1 MRISAGAILS
11 FSFLLFLPCGVAA
24 RAADYGSYEQAM
36 AAAAP
41 HLRARDLSSARE
53 PLEAA
58 VKLAKTPREKSQ
70 AYHGLRAVYRTI
82 PESDKM
88 IEVYEYLVG
97 AADTT
102 AGRSV
107 TASDYASFLFQRGL
121 FDSAIERYEE
131 RLKKDENDIAALSL
145 LPEIYKR
152 HKPQQK
158 PRGEELAKR
167 LQALNVSLA
176 TKKAERLEKEAVK
189 DPKTAATTYKEAAQ
203 AWMEAGEKDKARG
216 AAVHSAQSLPEAR
229 STILTLQWR
238 EALGDIFLAVD
249 DPAAAVRE
257 FEKAVEVAPAGI
269 LQNNVTA
276 KLEKA
281 RKALAAN

>member
-1 MRISAGAILS
+1 MWKLAVSGVVSLFLVGAVTSSAGGAEYDSYDKAI
-11 FSFLLFLPCGVAA
+11 
-24 RAADYGSYEQAM
+24 

-41 HLRARDLSSARE
+41 LMRSRDYSAARE

-58 VKLAKTPREKSQ
+58 LKLARTDREKSQ
-70 AYHGLRAVYRTI
+70 AYQGLRAVYRTI

-88 IEVYEYLVG
+88 IEVYEYLVA

-107 TASDYASFLFQRGL
+107 TASDYAGFLFQRGL
-121 FDSAIERYEE
+121 YDSAIERYEE
-131 RLKKDENDIAALSL
+131 RLKKDENDVAALSL

-152 HKPQQK
+152 HKPNQK

-167 LQALNVSLA
+167 LQTLNVSLA

-203 AWMEAGEKDKARG
+203 AWIEAGEKDKARG

-229 STILTLQWR
+229 SQILTLQWR
-238 EALGDIFLAVD
+238 EALGDIFMVVD

-269 LQNNVTA
+269 LQKNVSG

-281 RKALAAN
+281 RAALANN

>member
-1 MRISAGAILS
+1 MWKLAVSGVVSLFLVGAVTPSAGGAEY
-11 FSFLLFLPCGVAA
+11 
-24 RAADYGSYEQAM
+24 DSYEKAI

-41 HLRARDLSSARE
+41 LMRSRDYSAARE

-58 VKLAKTPREKSQ
+58 LKLARTDREKSQ
-70 AYHGLRAVYRTI
+70 AYQGLRAVYRTI

-88 IEVYEYLVG
+88 IEVYEYLVA

-107 TASDYASFLFQRGL
+107 TASDYAGFLFQRGL
-121 FDSAIERYEE
+121 YDSAIERYEE

-152 HKPQQK
+152 HKPNQK

-167 LQALNVSLA
+167 LQTLNVSLA

-203 AWMEAGEKDKARG
+203 AWIEAGEKDKARG

-229 STILTLQWR
+229 SQILTLQWR
-238 EALGDIFLAVD
+238 EALGDIFMVVD

-269 LQNNVTA
+269 LQKNVSG

-281 RKALAAN
+281 RAALANN